1 MKCVKSCLKHM
12 ALKLFT
18 HQVLS
23 SGISGSEVVGG
34 DMEGAETSSHL
45 EVHRS
50 DKNVET
56 LWRILVILN

>member
-1 MKCVKSCLKHM
+1 M